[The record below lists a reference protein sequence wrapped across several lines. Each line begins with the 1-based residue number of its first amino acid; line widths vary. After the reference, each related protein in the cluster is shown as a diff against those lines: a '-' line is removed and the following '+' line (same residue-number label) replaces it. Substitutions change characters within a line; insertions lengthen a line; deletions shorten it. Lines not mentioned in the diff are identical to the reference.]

1 MDARRHFRGGG
12 GGSGKLT
19 KGPHMEIKVAIKKFP
34 YGEKAPHMVKKA
46 PHKEKNV
53 AKKAPIMEKSGQ
65 KAPHIAKKNYGGERT
80 AYSCPPP
87 PPASAY
93 GQRVW
98 HTTKDFRR
106 HRDKK
111 VERIAKKQRAEAA
124 SHLTSSPYKAI
135 LLAKPASPPP
145 PQKKPQNKLNVT

>member
-1 MDARRHFRGGG
+1 MRGGCFENHCQRHGRLQTFSWGGGG
-12 GGSGKLT
+12 GGSGKLK
-19 KGPHMEIKVAIKKFP
+19 KGPPMEIKVAIKKFP

-65 KAPHIAKKNYGGERT
+65 KAPPYSKKKNYGGGGERT
-80 AYSCPPP
+80 AYCCHPTPP

-98 HTTKDFRR
+98 HTTKD
-106 HRDKK
+106 
-111 VERIAKKQRAEAA
+111 
-124 SHLTSSPYKAI
+124 L
-135 LLAKPASPPP
+135 
-145 PQKKPQNKLNVT
+145 